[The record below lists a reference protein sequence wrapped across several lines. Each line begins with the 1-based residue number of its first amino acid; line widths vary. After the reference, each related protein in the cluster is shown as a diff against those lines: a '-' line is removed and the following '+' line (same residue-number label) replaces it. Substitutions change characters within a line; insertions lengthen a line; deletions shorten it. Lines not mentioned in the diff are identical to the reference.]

1 MNLNI
6 MTPEELRRAYETDL
20 REAFPPSE
28 LKPLADME
36 GMRERGIYEPLCLTE
51 DGGEPVGYM
60 LLWKHPE

>member
-28 LKPLADME
+28 LKPLAAME

-51 DGGEPVGYM
+51 DDSFS
-60 LLWKHPE
+60 